1 MQEAKTRKFSLRFN
15 HEISSSGA
23 EVRLWLPLV
32 LQEPYQRLLG
42 EYHARSNAQES
53 AICGDHIS
61 TYYARFAPDK
71 EARAGVGKYGE
82 QGVVGED
89 DDYFELSFDIEISE
103 RNTDFS
109 KVSFNENERLSPEIE
124 EFLKP
129 SKLIPVEGA
138 AKQKSDEIAGSLK
151 GDLEKARAIYEWV
164 AKNMSRDNSVIA
176 CGSGDAATILSSG
189 KLSGKCA
196 DINSVFVALCRATGI
211 PARAIYGIRTGAA
224 QKFSP
229 EMGVMGALSG
239 GALEISGAQHC
250 RAEFYL
256 KGHGWIPVDP
266 ADVTKV
272 RLGENLSEDD
282 SRLARVREYLF
293 GNWEPCWLGF
303 NYAREIVLNPRPAH
317 VPIEIFSH
325 PYCEVGGTP
334 KDPYS
339 PKNFIYEYFSREI

>member
-1 MQEAKTRKFSLRFN
+1 M
-15 HEISSSGA
+15 
-23 EVRLWLPLV
+23 
-32 LQEPYQRLLG
+32 
-42 EYHARSNAQES
+42 
-53 AICGDHIS
+53 
-61 TYYARFAPDK
+61 
-71 EARAGVGKYGE
+71 
-82 QGVVGED
+82 
-89 DDYFELSFDIEISE
+89 
-103 RNTDFS
+103 
-109 KVSFNENERLSPEIE
+109 
-124 EFLKP
+124 
-129 SKLIPVEGA
+129 
-138 AKQKSDEIAGSLK
+138 
-151 GDLEKARAIYEWV
+151 
-164 AKNMSRDNSVIA
+164 
-176 CGSGDAATILSSG
+176 
-189 KLSGKCA
+189 
-196 DINSVFVALCRATGI
+196 FVALCRAAGI

-256 KGHGWIPVDP
+256 KGYGWIPVDP

-272 RLGENLSEDD
+272 RLGEGLSEDD
-282 SRLARVREYLF
+282 SKLARVREYLF

-303 NYAREIVLNPRPAH
+303 NYAREIVLNPRPVH

>member
-71 EARAGVGKYGE
+71 EVRAGVGKYGE

-138 AKQKSDEIAGSLK
+138 AKRKSDEITDSLK

-176 CGSGDAATILSSG
+176 CGSGDAAAILSSG

-196 DINSVFVALCRATGI
+196 DINSVFVALCRAAGI

-239 GALEISGAQHC
+239 NALEISGAQHC

-256 KGHGWIPVDP
+256 KGHG
-266 ADVTKV
+266 
-272 RLGENLSEDD
+272 
-282 SRLARVREYLF
+282 
-293 GNWEPCWLGF
+293 
-303 NYAREIVLNPRPAH
+303 
-317 VPIEIFSH
+317 
-325 PYCEVGGTP
+325 
-334 KDPYS
+334 
-339 PKNFIYEYFSREI
+339 

>member
-15 HEISSSGA
+15 HEISSGGA

-71 EARAGVGKYGE
+71 EARAGFGKYGE
-82 QGVVGED
+82 QGVVGEE

-109 KVSFNENERLSPEIE
+109 KVSFNENKRLSPEIE

-138 AKQKSDEIAGSLK
+138 AKQKSDEITGSLK

-196 DINSVFVALCRATGI
+196 DINSVFVTLCRAAGI

-256 KGHGWIPVDP
+256 KGYGWIPVDP

-272 RLGENLSEDD
+272 RLGEKLSNDD
-282 SRLARVREYLF
+282 SKLAKIREYLF
-293 GNWEPCWLGF
+293 GNWEMCWIGF
-303 NYAREIVLNPRPAH
+303 NYGRDFTLSPRPAQF
-317 VPIEIFSH
+317 PINNFGY
-325 PYCEVGGTP
+325 PYGEVDGNTLNY
-334 KDPYS
+334 YS
-339 PKNFIYEYFSREI
+339 PKDFSYDYRSKEL

>member
-71 EARAGVGKYGE
+71 EVRAGVGKYGE

-138 AKQKSDEIAGSLK
+138 AKQKSDEITDSLK

-176 CGSGDAATILSSG
+176 CGSGDAAAILSGG

-196 DINSVFVALCRATGI
+196 DINSVFVALCRAAGI

-256 KGHGWIPVDP
+256 KGYGWIPVDP

-272 RLGENLSEDD
+272 RLGEKLSNDD
-282 SRLARVREYLF
+282 SKLAKIREYLF
-293 GNWEPCWLGF
+293 GNWEMCWIGF
-303 NYAREIVLNPRPAH
+303 NYGRDFTLSPRPAQF
-317 VPIEIFSH
+317 PINNFGY
-325 PYCEVGGTP
+325 PYGEVDGNTLNY
-334 KDPYS
+334 YS
-339 PKNFIYEYFSREI
+339 PKDFSYDYRSKEL

>member
-109 KVSFNENERLSPEIE
+109 RVNFNENEKLAPEISRY
-124 EFLKP
+124 LQP
-129 SKLIPVEGA
+129 TAQIPVTGVVKEFADKIVG
-138 AKQKSDEIAGSLK
+138 KTK
-151 GDLEKARAIYEWV
+151 GDLAR
-164 AKNMSRDNSVIA
+164 
-176 CGSGDAATILSSG
+176 
-189 KLSGKCA
+189 
-196 DINSVFVALCRATGI
+196 
-211 PARAIYGIRTGAA
+211 
-224 QKFSP
+224 
-229 EMGVMGALSG
+229 
-239 GALEISGAQHC
+239 
-250 RAEFYL
+250 
-256 KGHGWIPVDP
+256 
-266 ADVTKV
+266 
-272 RLGENLSEDD
+272 
-282 SRLARVREYLF
+282 
-293 GNWEPCWLGF
+293 
-303 NYAREIVLNPRPAH
+303 
-317 VPIEIFSH
+317 
-325 PYCEVGGTP
+325 
-334 KDPYS
+334 
-339 PKNFIYEYFSREI
+339 

>member
-15 HEISSSGA
+15 HEISSGGA

-71 EARAGVGKYGE
+71 EARVGVGKYGE

-129 SKLIPVEGA
+129 SKLIPASGA
-138 AKQKSDEIAGSLK
+138 AKQKSDEITSSLK

-196 DINSVFVALCRATGI
+196 DINSVFVSLCRAAGI

-239 GALEISGAQHC
+239 NALEISGAQHC

-272 RLGENLSEDD
+272 RLGEKLSNDD
-282 SRLARVREYLF
+282 SKLAKIREYLF
-293 GNWEPCWLGF
+293 GNWEMCWIGF
-303 NYAREIVLNPRPAH
+303 NYGRDFTLSPRPAQF
-317 VPIEIFSH
+317 PINNFGY
-325 PYCEVGGTP
+325 PYGEVDGNTLNY
-334 KDPYS
+334 YS
-339 PKNFIYEYFSREI
+339 PKDFSYDYRSKEL